1 MTPSTFAE
9 ILEDRLKHV
18 ENAVALIVNSEGD
31 RPELDNLRG
40 HLIDILDIVERNPGI
55 EAAADDLY
63 ELQPD
68 PSHCSPSRRATSWRS
83 SRTATT
89 PAPS

>member
-18 ENAVALIVNSEGD
+18 ENAVALIDNGEGD

-40 HLIDILDIVERNPGI
+40 YLIDIL
-55 EAAADDLY
+55 A
-63 ELQPD
+63 
-68 PSHCSPSRRATSWRS
+68 SS
-83 SRTATT
+83 SRGGIRHDGRRCAGR
-89 PAPS
+89 